1 MHGSEPDNNGRRN
14 VVLLGLVSFIN
25 DTSSKIILPILPLF
39 IAEIGGT
46 GLAVGIIAGV
56 SDSLASLLKM
66 VAGYLSD
73 RRGRRRGFVLSGY
86 LISAFAKTG
95 LAAATAWPHVLA
107 LRVGERFG
115 KGLRSAPRD
124 ALLATATGAKRRGRG
139 FGLHR
144 AMDSGG
150 AVLGALLAFALY
162 WFWGWG
168 FEAIFLAAG
177 LLGFAA
183 LVPLLFVRET
193 PVERKA
199 GKRLPTLHWR
209 ELSPPL
215 RRFLLA
221 AGLFALANFSYMF
234 FVLRSESAFSG
245 ALAVGIPILLYA
257 LYNVSYTLLAVP
269 AGILS
274 DRFGRRPVLFAGY
287 GLFVL
292 VCAGFAVAEGLVAF
306 VVLFLLFGANYAL
319 VNATERALVSDL
331 AEEHQRGTALG
342 TYYLVVSAA
351 ALPGGLLAGLLWD
364 LDPQWT
370 FVYGAVTAAAAILL
384 LGRVSPGEAHEPST
398 TGS

>member
-1 MHGSEPDNNGRRN
+1 
-14 VVLLGLVSFIN
+14 V
-25 DTSSKIILPILPLF
+25 ILPILPLF
-39 IAEIGGT
+39 IMEIGGT

-73 RRGRRRGFVLSGY
+73 RRGRRRGFVVSGY
-86 LISAFAKTG
+86 LLSAAAKTG
-95 LAAATAWPHVLA
+95 LAAATVWPHVLA
-107 LRVGERFG
+107 LRIGERLG

-124 ALLATATGAKRRGRG
+124 ALLAAATDGGRRGRG
-139 FGLHR
+139 FGVHR
-144 AMDSGG
+144 AMDSAG
-150 AVLGALLAFALY
+150 AVLGALLAFGLY

-177 LLGFAA
+177 LLGFIA
-183 LVPLLFVRET
+183 VGPLAFVREAAVDRGT
-193 PVERKA
+193 RRKA
-199 GKRLPTLHWR
+199 PTLHGSA
-209 ELSPPL
+209 LAPPL
-215 RRFLLA
+215 RRFLAA

-234 FVLRSESAFSG
+234 FVLRSESAFTG

-269 AGILS
+269 AGMLS

-287 GLFVL
+287 GLFVV
-292 VCAGFAVAEGLVAF
+292 VCGGFAVAEDLVTF

-331 AEEHQRGTALG
+331 AEEQQRGTALG
-342 TYYLVVSAA
+342 TYYLVVSLT

-370 FVYGAVTAAAAILL
+370 FVYGAVTAAAAIAILW
-384 LGRVSPGEAHEPST
+384 RVPPGEA
-398 TGS
+398 